1 MDSISAEEIF
11 RITQQVWAPMLG
23 FGLILK
29 ADRGGEDRPDGR
41 ATIGSILLEGDW
53 KGGVTLDFENRL
65 AKMSAG
71 HIFGMETDE
80 VEAEDVHDAVGE
92 LANQVGGLIKGK
104 LAPKSLL
111 SLPTI
116 TEGIE
121 LTVDI
126 PHCQPI
132 GAATM
137 ESEGVWF
144 RVEVWKYVPEAQ
156 NIKIEYLENRN
167 TNDLSISNKYRG
179 SKTFLAYYYKGIRLI
194 DNF

>member
-11 RITQQVWAPMLG
+11 RITQQVWSPMLG

-29 ADRGGEDRPDGR
+29 ADRGGEDRPQGR

-65 AKMSAG
+65 AKMSAA

-144 RVEVWKYVPEAQ
+144 RVEVWKYVPEA
-156 NIKIEYLENRN
+156 
-167 TNDLSISNKYRG
+167 
-179 SKTFLAYYYKGIRLI
+179 
-194 DNF
+194 

>member
-1 MDSISAEEIF
+1 MGMNLSEQEALDGFLSEIN
-11 RITQQVWAPMLG
+11 QVDPPTA
-23 FGLILK
+23 
-29 ADRGGEDRPDGR
+29 R
-41 ATIGSILLEGDW
+41 AGLLEGDW

-65 AKMSAG
+65 AKMSAA

-144 RVEVWKYVPEAQ
+144 RVEVWKYVPEA
-156 NIKIEYLENRN
+156 
-167 TNDLSISNKYRG
+167 
-179 SKTFLAYYYKGIRLI
+179 
-194 DNF
+194 